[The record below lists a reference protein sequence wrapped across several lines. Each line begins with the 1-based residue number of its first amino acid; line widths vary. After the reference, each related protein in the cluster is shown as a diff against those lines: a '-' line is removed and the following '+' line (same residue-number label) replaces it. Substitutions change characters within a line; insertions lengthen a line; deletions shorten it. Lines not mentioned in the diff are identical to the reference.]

1 MDNLLGFVLF
11 FAVTVAIGI
20 IGSFIATKLRMPGG
34 MMVGAMIL
42 VAVFNILTGKGFFP
56 RLFKTFLQVFSGVII
71 GSRVGKKDLKELR
84 FIIFPTIIL
93 LVFMMIMNASLGFL
107 IHKVGGLD
115 IVTSLFSSSPGGL
128 SDMGLLAEDLGAN
141 PAYVTLLQLVRVL
154 TIYFFMPPIIEKI
167 FARQLEANKGNVR
180 VPEKKKDDLSKDEKI
195 KRFVLTL
202 IVGAAGGTA
211 LYLLKVSSGAMIGS
225 MIAVA
230 AYNIVTEKAYCPKSI
245 RNVTQVGSGCF
256 LGLKIDMES
265 VMGLSALLL
274 PTGIMLLGVIAF
286 AFITAFV
293 INRLTKLD
301 FAVALMAST
310 PGGIQEISLLSEEL
324 GTDTPKVAV
333 MQTCRLMFVVSTF
346 PTLIE
351 LLSSM

>member
-1 MDNLLGFVLF
+1 MDFILF
-11 FAVTVAIGI
+11 FAVTVVIGI
-20 IGSFIATKLRMPGG
+20 IGSLIATKLRMPGG

-42 VAVFNILTGKGFFP
+42 VAVFNIFTGKGTFP
-56 RLFKTFLQVFSGVII
+56 RIFKTFLQVFSGVII
-71 GSRVGKKDLKELR
+71 GSRVGRKDVKELR
-84 FIIFPTIIL
+84 FIIVPTIIL
-93 LVFMMIMNASLGFL
+93 LIFMMIMNVTLGYL

-115 IVTSLFSSSPGGL
+115 IITSLFSSSPGGL

-141 PAYVTLLQLVRVL
+141 PAYVTILQLVRVL
-154 TIYFFMPPIIEKI
+154 TIYFFMPTIIGKI
-167 FARQLEANKGNVR
+167 FARQMEANKGNVR
-180 VPEKKKDDLSKDEKI
+180 KPEPKKEDLSWKEKI
-195 KRFVLTL
+195 TRFLHTVA
-202 IVGAAGGTA
+202 VGSVGGA
-211 LYLLKVSSGAMIGS
+211 ILYFLNVSSGAMIGS

-230 AYNIVTEKAYCPKSI
+230 AYNVITGRAYCPKSV

-265 VMGLSALLL
+265 IMGLTALVL
-274 PTGIMLLGVIAF
+274 PAGIMLAGVIAF

-310 PGGIQEISLLSEEL
+310 PGGVQEISLLSEEL

-333 MQTCRLMFVVSTF
+333 MQTSRLMFVISFF

-351 LLSSM
+351 LLSGLVA

>member
-1 MDNLLGFVLF
+1 M
-11 FAVTVAIGI
+11 
-20 IGSFIATKLRMPGG
+20 
-34 MMVGAMIL
+34 
-42 VAVFNILTGKGFFP
+42 
-56 RLFKTFLQVFSGVII
+56 
-71 GSRVGKKDLKELR
+71 
-84 FIIFPTIIL
+84 
-93 LVFMMIMNASLGFL
+93 
-107 IHKVGGLD
+107 
-115 IVTSLFSSSPGGL
+115 
-128 SDMGLLAEDLGAN
+128 
-141 PAYVTLLQLVRVL
+141 
-154 TIYFFMPPIIEKI
+154 
-167 FARQLEANKGNVR
+167 
-180 VPEKKKDDLSKDEKI
+180 
-195 KRFVLTL
+195 LTL